1 MDLLLSFQRVIVTS
15 TALSFSSVVARAS
28 AGRHVRVRH
37 LPVGLRLGENHRRPA
52 GCAAQVWPHPPPG
65 GTYRVDAANGESVA
79 ERPGA
84 GSSLVLLPLLCI
96 TDLFQGSRHAFGRG
110 QQRRAR
116 QPLGTSRALQY
127 APAILEWLSRFG
139 SINSACSLCPLK
151 SVRRS
156 AWMIWIWILLSH
168 MRWAF
173 RGSCGVQT
181 KPYSMCCDLTCFC

>member
-1 MDLLLSFQRVIVTS
+1 MRVEKFNTLIVPGLGVLGSITKRYVRNSATFTVYLIYWIMDLLLSFQRGVVTS

-127 APAILEWLSRFG
+127 APAILE
-139 SINSACSLCPLK
+139 
-151 SVRRS
+151 
-156 AWMIWIWILLSH
+156 
-168 MRWAF
+168 
-173 RGSCGVQT
+173 
-181 KPYSMCCDLTCFC
+181 